1 MKILITNFHPGDGG
15 GHTTYITSLINDKSK
30 SVKFSVACPRSSRL
44 FAEANMAP
52 SVAVFAIEFPG
63 KLKELLNVLIQLK
76 RLRSLLLQ
84 EAFDI
89 VHINGSPDHRLVM
102 LVRLLIPS
110 DKRPAIVFTK
120 HNCFSFS
127 TSGLTLYRFRHH
139 CDAIILVCN
148 ALKSLITKDIPSNKT
163 VCVVENGVDVNFFK
177 PYSLERKLELR
188 REMGIPANQLVFASC
203 AGTGSHK
210 GWQDLAK
217 TVSDNP
223 SITVILIGPR
233 PKDDYLLEVFD
244 ADCPGNIIFTGYQQD
259 VRPYLAVANVGF
271 VLSTSIE
278 TASFACR
285 EMMSMGLP
293 VLVSDLGCLP
303 ENVTGGSGWVVKAGS
318 RAAIDEIIPV
328 IQEADLGKMSLA
340 ARNRVV
346 KTYQVQDFRSRTIAV
361 YEEVINGATF

>member
-15 GHTTYITSLINDKSK
+15 GHTTYITSLINDKSE
-30 SVKFSVACPRSSRL
+30 SVEFSVACPRSSRL
-44 FAEANMAP
+44 FAEASMVS
-52 SVAVFAIEFPG
+52 SVSVFALDFPG
-63 KLKELLNVLIQLK
+63 KLKELLNVVIQVK

-102 LVRLLIPS
+102 LARLLMPFE
-110 DKRPAIVFTK
+110 KRPATVFTK

-139 CDAIILVCN
+139 CDAIVLVCN
-148 ALKSLITKDIPSNKT
+148 ALQSLITNDMLSKKT
-163 VCVVENGVDVNFFK
+163 VCVIENGVDVNFFR
-177 PYSLERKLELR
+177 PYPMERKLELR
-188 REMGIPANQLVFASC
+188 REMEIPANQLVFASC

-210 GWQDLAK
+210 GWQNLAK
-217 TVSDNP
+217 AVSDNP
-223 SITVILIGPR
+223 SITVILIGRR
-233 PKDDYLLEVFD
+233 PNDDYLAKVFSG
-244 ADCPGNIIFTGYQQD
+244 DCPPNVIFTGYQQD

-303 ENVTGGSGWVVKAGS
+303 ENVSDGSGWIVKAACK
-318 RAAIDEIIPV
+318 AAIDEIIPV
-328 IQEADLGKMSLA
+328 IQEADLGQMGLA
-340 ARNRVV
+340 ARNRAVT
-346 KTYQVQDFRSRTIAV
+346 TYRVENFRSQTVAV
-361 YEEVINGATF
+361 YEQVIKGTKF